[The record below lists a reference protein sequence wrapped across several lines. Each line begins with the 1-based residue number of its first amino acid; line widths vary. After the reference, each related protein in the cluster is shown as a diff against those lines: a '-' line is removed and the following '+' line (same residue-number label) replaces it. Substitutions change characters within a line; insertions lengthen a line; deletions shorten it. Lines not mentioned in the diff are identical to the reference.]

1 MNSPNQFMTQRE
13 ASPLDLSI
21 SLNKF
26 FGKRGLM
33 LKIND
38 TIRYANCWED
48 TEIVLKALDA
58 KEKGI
63 YLSISSAGDNA
74 LGILT
79 KNPNL
84 VLAVDRSPAQIAC
97 IEIRK
102 MLFQN
107 LSYDEVLSFIGI
119 KESSKRIL
127 TYKKLRKF
135 LSAEV
140 RNFWNNN
147 LPLISKG
154 IIHSGKVENY
164 FHSFKKW
171 IMPLIM
177 SKDKWLEL
185 ISKKNKSERVDF
197 YNKKIDSWRWNLFI
211 NFVFN
216 PTVLKNLDLGRDS
229 YSLNT
234 EGNNISEKVRKR
246 IKYALTTLPTH
257 NNPYLEYIIKGN
269 FQNALPFF
277 LRYENFEKIR
287 QNLVKLKIF
296 KGTLKE
302 ALRKNRN
309 IIFDGFYLSDI
320 FEYMTYNQ
328 YAEEINQILPQLKKE
343 GRIVYWNNLISRKPP
358 DYLKAGISPLDELS
372 KKLFLK
378 NKAFFYNSLNIF
390 EAKSY
395 KGKTLGL

>member
-1 MNSPNQFMTQRE
+1 
-13 ASPLDLSI
+13 
-21 SLNKF
+21 
-26 FGKRGLM
+26 
-33 LKIND
+33 
-38 TIRYANCWED
+38 
-48 TEIVLKALDA
+48 
-58 KEKGI
+58 
-63 YLSISSAGDNA
+63 
-74 LGILT
+74 
-79 KNPNL
+79 
-84 VLAVDRSPAQIAC
+84 
-97 IEIRK
+97 
-102 MLFQN
+102 
-107 LSYDEVLSFIGI
+107 
-119 KESSKRIL
+119 
-127 TYKKLRKF
+127 
-135 LSAEV
+135 
-140 RNFWNNN
+140 
-147 LPLISKG
+147 
-154 IIHSGKVENY
+154 
-164 FHSFKKW
+164 
-171 IMPLIM
+171 
-177 SKDKWLEL
+177 
-185 ISKKNKSERVDF
+185 
-197 YNKKIDSWRWNLFI
+197 
-211 NFVFN
+211 
-216 PTVLKNLDLGRDS
+216 
-229 YSLNT
+229 LNT